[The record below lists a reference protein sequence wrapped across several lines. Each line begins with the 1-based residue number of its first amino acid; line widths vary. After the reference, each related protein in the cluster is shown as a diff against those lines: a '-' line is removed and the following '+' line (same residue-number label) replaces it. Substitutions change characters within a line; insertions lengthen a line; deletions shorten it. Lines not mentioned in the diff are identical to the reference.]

1 MSIISAR
8 AAVVAVSAT
17 LAAMPAIAGE
27 EVLMRQSAPFDTC
40 PQMVESMLEGLGA
53 NRNHVRLV
61 TDTGA
66 HYSVKLVSSAANLVF
81 LCNAVTED
89 ITITRT
95 TPGELVTAAR

>member
-27 EVLMRQSAPFDTC
+27 EVLMRQAAPFDTC
-40 PQMVESMLEGLGA
+40 PQMVEAMLKGLGA
-53 NRNHVRLV
+53 DRNHVHLV

-66 HYSVKLVSSAANLVF
+66 HYSIKLVSSAANLVF